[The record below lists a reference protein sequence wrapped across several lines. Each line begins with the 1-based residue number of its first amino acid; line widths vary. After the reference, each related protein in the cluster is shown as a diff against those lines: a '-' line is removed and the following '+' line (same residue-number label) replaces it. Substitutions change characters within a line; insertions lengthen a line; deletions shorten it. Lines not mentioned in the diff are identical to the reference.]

1 MLESE
6 QAINEHAHNGPVVT
20 QRVCSQLLNEPTRY
34 VRWHVRHE
42 QRMGAVADA
51 RLRQRQILA
60 LRAFALEQIHGSA
73 LVRYLRDYRVVG
85 EPRERTLHHFFGVA
99 DSRDAALM
107 AHRDYILAASS
118 QVCAVDLLEL
128 ANDRYGVE
136 LLTIYEQ
143 AYGQFFSMFCESERS
158 RQDGAPYLLASLLPE
173 VRTVAGNLRRRILE
187 GDSRRVKRPEVARLP
202 PRRVLSIESHS
213 LVRLPKSRL

>member
-1 MLESE
+1 
-6 QAINEHAHNGPVVT
+6 
-20 QRVCSQLLNEPTRY
+20 
-34 VRWHVRHE
+34 
-42 QRMGAVADA
+42 MGAVADA

-73 LVRYLRDYRVVG
+73 LVRYLRDYHVVG
-85 EPRERTLHHFFGVA
+85 ESRDRTLHHFFGVA
-99 DSRDAALM
+99 DLRNAALR

-136 LLTIYEQ
+136 LLASYEQ
-143 AYGQFFSMFCESERS
+143 AYGQFFSMFCESERR
-158 RQDGAPYLLASLLPE
+158 RQEGAPYLLASLLPE
-173 VRTVAGNLRRRILE
+173 VRTVAGNVRRRILD
-187 GDSRRVKRPEVARLP
+187 GDSRRAKRPEVERLP

-213 LVRLPKSRL
+213 IVRLQPKQP